1 MIKRIFIYLLEMFPL
16 SSVIASFLS
25 GSMVIS
31 VLWKLEHRQAHFIPV
46 TLLGCVSLIL
56 FSLLLRVMDEFKDYQ
71 DDLKNFPQRPLP
83 SGRVHKTDLKVLG
96 GVILMGIVLL
106 NVWDEMVLLSAFGVL
121 LYSLGMLLW
130 FGMEKKIR
138 SSLPLA
144 LATHHPIVLIH
155 FLYLFCVYE
164 TAFDEVTLRSF
175 VTVLPLALIMTNWE
189 LSRKMKFEADEN
201 NYTTY
206 SKIWGRIP
214 SALLCLSLQVVIL
227 SASSWI
233 LWQLQTPWL
242 IFGAYVV
249 AFVSTMI
256 PYVRYLANKPI
267 NKNLKL
273 WSEAQILL
281 VLVTIN
287 ICAWISS

>member
-1 MIKRIFIYLLEMFPL
+1 MIRRIFIYLHEMFPL
-16 SSVIASFLS
+16 PSLIASFLS
-25 GSMVIS
+25 GSMVIL
-31 VLWKLEHRQAHFIPV
+31 VLWKLEHREANFVSV
-46 TLLGCVSLIL
+46 TLLGCISLCL
-56 FSLLLRVMDEFKDYQ
+56 FSLLLRIMDEFKDYQ

-83 SGRVHKTDLKVLG
+83 SGRVYKSDLKVLS
-96 GVILMGIVLL
+96 GVILVGMLLL
-106 NVWDEMVLLSAFGVL
+106 NLWDEMVLMSAFGVL

-144 LATHHPIVLIH
+144 LITHHPIVLIH
-155 FLYLFCVYE
+155 FLYLFSVYE
-164 TAFDEVTLRSF
+164 AGFDEVSLRSF

-214 SALLCLSLQVVIL
+214 AGFLCLCLQLIIL
-227 SASSWI
+227 SASCLI
-233 LWQLQTPWL
+233 LWQLRTHWL
-242 IFGAYVV
+242 IFAAYLV

-267 NKNLKL
+267 HKNLKS

-287 ICAWISS
+287 LCAWIS